1 MKITP
6 DSNVLIRSIADD
18 DSVQSAAAQKSLR
31 NAELVGITLPALCEM
46 VWVLRK
52 LYKIPVGQIGE
63 AIRRLIDS
71 SNVVANRAAVEAGL
85 QMLERGGDFADGVIA
100 YEGRW
105 LGCDTFLS
113 FDKQAIKLLA
123 AAGRKTQVPA

>member
-6 DSNVLIRSIADD
+6 DSNVLIRAIADD
-18 DSVQSAAAQKSLR
+18 DSVQSTAAQKSLR
-31 NAELVGITLPALCEM
+31 NAELVGLTLPALCEM

>member
-52 LYKIPVGQIGE
+52 LYRIPVGQIGE

-85 QMLERGGDFADGVIA
+85 QMLERGGDFADGIIA

>member
-6 DSNVLIRSIADD
+6 DSNVLIRAIMGDD
-18 DSVQSAAAQKSLR
+18 PRQSAAAQKSLQ
-31 NAELVGITLPALCEM
+31 NAELVGLTLPALCEM
-46 VWVLRK
+46 VWVLARG
-52 LYKIPVGQIGE
+52 YKIPAREIGE
-63 AIRRLIDS
+63 TVRRLAES
-71 SNVVANRAAVEAGL
+71 TNVAVNRGAVEAGL
-85 QMLERGGDFADGVIA
+85 QMLDSGGDFADGVIA

>member
-1 MKITP
+1 VKITP

-105 LGCDTFLS
+105 LDCDTFLS

>member
-85 QMLERGGDFADGVIA
+85 QMLDRGGDFADGIIA

-105 LGCDTFLS
+105 MGCDTFLS

>member
-105 LGCDTFLS
+105 LDCDTFLS

>member
-1 MKITP
+1 VKIVP
-6 DSNVLIRSIADD
+6 DSNVLIRSIVGD

-46 VWVLRK
+46 VWVLRRV
-52 LYKIPVGQIGE
+52 YKIPAREIGE

-71 SNVVANRAAVEAGL
+71 SNVAANRSAVEAGL
-85 QMLERGGDFADGVIA
+85 QMLEDGGDFADGVIA
-100 YEGRW
+100 HEGRW

-113 FDKQAIKLLA
+113 FDKRAIKLLA
-123 AAGRKTQVPA
+123 AAGRKTQAPI